1 MKTTKSKIGCGGMLA
16 ILVLALILATGVA
29 KADFTFG
36 EPTNLGP
43 TVNTSYGEGASSI
56 SADGLSL
63 YFGDVP
69 FNPKPGGYRPTT
81 KRRIAP

>member
-1 MKTTKSKIGCGGMLA
+1 MKTTKMVV
-16 ILVLALILATGVA
+16 ILVLALGLVA
-29 KADFTFG
+29 QVANADFTFG

-43 TVNTSYGEGASSI
+43 TVNTSYGDSASSI

-63 YFGDVP
+63 YFCDVP

>member
-1 MKTTKSKIGCGGMLA
+1 MKKIISLGSRKAGALV
-16 ILVLALILATGVA
+16 LVLALGLAVEVA
-29 KADFTFG
+29 NADFTFG

-43 TVNTSYGEGASSI
+43 TVNTSYGDVNPCI